1 LISYQEALDRI
12 IDQVRP
18 LGIETVGLADAA
30 GRRLA
35 ESVLAARDAP
45 LVAVSAMDGYAL
57 RDSDLKDA
65 SGSLPIIG
73 AAYAGRGL
81 GQGLPNGAC
90 ARVFT
95 GAPVPD
101 GADRVVLQ
109 EEVAVVDGRAQF
121 SKVVGGKRHI
131 RPAGC
136 DFRCGEVLVDAG
148 QTLTPQRLI
157 AAAAADLGA
166 VCLWRRPRVAILA
179 TGDELAEPGQA
190 GGDPDKISESVSFG
204 VAALVS
210 AWGGEVTAR
219 RCASDDLAALRT
231 LAAQLAQTVDVV
243 VLIGGASVGERD
255 HARSAF
261 VGPDFRPVFAGV
273 AIKPGKPVWTGR
285 TGERWIVGLPGNPTS
300 ALVTARLLLAPLIVG
315 LGGGDPN
322 EALVWRDQSLAA
334 PLAAPGPR
342 ETFLRARLTAAGA
355 EPLDDQDSASQKALA
370 RADLLVRLSGGGA
383 SIPAGA
389 RVVCLAL

>member
-1 LISYQEALDRI
+1 MIPYQEALDRI

-18 LGIETVGLADAA
+18 LGIETIGLADAA

-35 ESVLAARDAP
+35 KPVIAARDAP

-57 RDSDLKDA
+57 RDGDLKGV
-65 SGSLPIIG
+65 SRSLPIIG

-81 GQGLPNGAC
+81 GQSLPDGAC

-101 GADRVVLQ
+101 GADRIVLQ

-121 SKVVGGKRHI
+121 LEAVGGKRHI

-136 DFRCGEVLVDAG
+136 DFRRGEILVDAG
-148 QTLTPQRLI
+148 LTLNPQRLT

-190 GGDPDKISESVSFG
+190 GADPNKISESVSFG
-204 VAALVS
+204 VAALIA

-219 RCASDDLAALRT
+219 RCASDDLATLQA

-261 VGPDFRPVFAGV
+261 VGPDFRLVFAGV
-273 AIKPGKPVWTGR
+273 AIKPGKPVWSGR
-285 TGERWIVGLPGNPTS
+285 AGERWIVGLPGNPTS
-300 ALVTARLLLAPLIVG
+300 ALVTARLLLVPLIVG
-315 LGGGDPN
+315 LGGGDPT

-334 PLAAPGPR
+334 SLAAPGPR
-342 ETFLRARLTAAGA
+342 ETFVRARLTAAGA
-355 EPLDDQDSASQKALA
+355 EPLEDQDSASQKALA
-370 RADLLVRLSGGGA
+370 QADLLIRLAGGGA
-383 SIPAGA
+383 STPIGA
-389 RVVCLAL
+389 RVSCLAL